1 MSMKLNFCSREDKSK
16 NNQNAVS
23 DCGIV
28 CYNSFFKL
36 FLFTSST
43 ESTQL
48 YLNAIREL
56 WGDKV
61 LFSSPEGSVLD
72 HYK

>member
-56 WGDKV
+56 
-61 LFSSPEGSVLD
+61 
-72 HYK
+72 